1 MMIIDTDVCIELLS
15 GNGAVIERRR
25 RYGGAVAVSFMT
37 AAELFFGAAN
47 SSDPAANESIVDQ
60 FLLSVLVVQPDL
72 AILRLFGTIKAE
84 LQRDGTPVADAD
96 IFIAATVLS
105 RGARLV
111 TGNTRHFERISG
123 VVMENWT

>member
-1 MMIIDTDVCIELLS
+1 MMILDTDVCIEILR
-15 GNGAVIERRR
+15 GNSAVIDRRR
-25 RYGGAVAVSFMT
+25 NYGGPVAVSFMT

-47 SSDPAANESIVDQ
+47 SSAPAANDSLVDQ
-60 FLLSVLVVQPDL
+60 FLLSVRVIQPDL
-72 AILRLFGTIKAE
+72 AVLRLFGTIKGD
-84 LQRDGTPVADAD
+84 LQKSGTPVADAD